1 VPVRIELPAGAPE
14 RLRVQVSG
22 PVTEFD
28 LPPVSR
34 KPTRVVF
41 NDLGAVLC
49 EVLEAPWE

>member
-1 VPVRIELPAGAPE
+1 VRIELPAGAPE

-41 NDLGAVLC
+41 NDLGSVLC